1 MIVFKKVK
9 LVEKSPLALR
19 EKVELLLIY
28 AQHKP
33 ATILKLKQK
42 RNLQFAS
49 FYESDGEK
57 FKERQITKLLGQLN
71 LPYSIGPSESFCLDD
86 SLEEKIEQVPVYVG
100 MNEEWKERIVSA
112 ECVYDEA
119 ELGRCYG
126 FPETAIQD
134 YLGIRPPFLGNFHD
148 SRPLGYFTWF
158 IQSAEFKDEEI
169 ELSAIRWHDIVKR
182 LSPKLYR
189 QLTD

>member
-1 MIVFKKVK
+1 MVFKKVK

-57 FKERQITKLLGQLN
+57 FKLRIPL
-71 LPYSIGPSESFCLDD
+71 
-86 SLEEKIEQVPVYVG
+86 VY
-100 MNEEWKERIVSA
+100 
-112 ECVYDEA
+112 
-119 ELGRCYG
+119 
-126 FPETAIQD
+126 
-134 YLGIRPPFLGNFHD
+134 
-148 SRPLGYFTWF
+148 
-158 IQSAEFKDEEI
+158 
-169 ELSAIRWHDIVKR
+169 
-182 LSPKLYR
+182 
-189 QLTD
+189 